1 MSQTQIK
8 KNLYRAFDPKEAL
21 LPDDPRYVECDEERR
36 SSHLLDALDSTI
48 RLADKPTCQ
57 LLSGHRGC
65 GKTTELFNLR
75 KRLTADA
82 TYAVVYC
89 EADDYLD
96 FADTVEATDV
106 LLAIIQQVWKD
117 ANAQSIAL
125 APGHLQKFFT
135 DLWDTLSLPLRP
147 EEVKLKLP
155 VLEMGF
161 KFRHESDY
169 RRLVR
174 EHLRPRAADFL
185 QAVNELLAKAAVGF
199 RNSDANCE
207 GLVVIVD
214 NLDRLLRRSISGA
227 TFTSHDELFIH
238 SASQLSELACH
249 IIFTLPPAL
258 LHSPNGANLRHLY
271 GTPPRMLPMIPV
283 NTRTG
288 APFLAGIEKLI
299 ETVQRR
305 VQFAGEQTAFAD
317 DETITRLCQISGG
330 YVRNLMT
337 LVQEA
342 LRYTRDLPINREAA
356 ELAISESRNNLT
368 GALRPSHW
376 PLLREIAATNHLSE
390 SDLCAELLDI
400 FAVLQYL
407 DDKGSWYDISPV
419 LRETNEFAV

>member
-1 MSQTQIK
+1 MSQTQVK
-8 KNLYRAFDPKEAL
+8 KKLYNAFDPKEAL
-21 LPDDPRYVECDEERR
+21 LPDDPRYVECGAERH
-36 SSHLLDALDSTI
+36 SSNLLDALENTI

-75 KRLTADA
+75 KRLTKDA
-82 TYAVVYC
+82 VYAVVYC

-96 FADTVEATDV
+96 IADTVESTDI
-106 LLAIIQQVWKD
+106 LLAVIQQVWKD
-117 ANAQSIAL
+117 AADQSITL
-125 APGHLQKFFT
+125 APGRLQKFFT
-135 DLWDTLSLPLRP
+135 DLWDTLSTPVRP
-147 EEVKLKLP
+147 EDVKLKLP

-185 QAVNELLAKAAVGF
+185 QAVNELLEKAVEGF
-199 RNSDANCE
+199 RSSDANCE

-214 NLDRLLRRSISGA
+214 NLDRLLRRAISGA

-238 SASQLSELACH
+238 SAIQLSGLRCH
-249 IIFTLPPAL
+249 VIYTLPPAL

-283 NTRTG
+283 NKRNG
-288 APFLAGIEKLI
+288 EPDQAGVNKLI

-305 VQFAGEQTAFAD
+305 VKFAGAKTAFAD
-317 DETITRLCQISGG
+317 DETAARLCQVSGG
-330 YVRNLMT
+330 YVRSLMT

-342 LRYTRDLPINREAA
+342 LRYTRTLPINREAA

-376 PLLREIAATNHLSE
+376 PLLREIASTNHLSE
-390 SDLCAELLDI
+390 SEACAELR
-400 FAVLQYL
+400 YN
-407 DDKGSWYDISPV
+407 ISPV
-419 LRETNEFAV
+419 IRETDEFAV